1 MRTSH
6 IKKSV
11 AMSSAL
17 FVALMGVTTSADALA
32 PNPGKGNHEKTEKTD
47 KGSSQSNSQ
56 GNHGTKGQGNHG
68 TKGQGNGHS
77 TQPQDDSGSHGSS
90 GSHSGTHGNSGS
102 TGNTGTQGNSGNS
115 GNTGNTGTHGN
126 AAKGGASSDPAG
138 NNGTVKVDDDPW
150 LGPNGHGGTNPG
162 NGVGNDPHLG
172 CNFQVEWYGFDEGAD
187 IISTVTFEMQAP
199 TQDVVLGGY
208 TPTQVFVGGDAAG
221 GGTDLDGKQTYTLSF
236 DGAPHPKHGYH
247 VKLTINTPGSIG
259 SDVKHKVFWVEGCES
274 STPETPGTPETP
286 ETPGTPDTPGTD
298 TPGTDTPD
306 TPEVPGTTGTDTP
319 PEVAGEQAHAPHQ
332 QIEVKGEQ
340 AAANKAAQAA
350 VPTVVN
356 SGLVPVL
363 SAAHTGQWPLALGGF
378 GMLLLLAGLLTRRAR
393 S

>member
-90 GSHSGTHGNSGS
+90 GSHSATHGNSGN
-102 TGNTGTQGNSGNS
+102 TGNTGTQGNS

-126 AAKGGASSDPAG
+126 TAKGGASSDPAG

-286 ETPGTPDTPGTD
+286 ETPDTPDTPGTD